1 MERVTFLVED
11 SGERIECLL
20 NPETVV
26 LRRKAGIVRYPT
38 LSLEPEGAIEDLVV
52 RVGGGATEIELEL
65 LFDIQIAPQPVG
77 VEDVRS
83 LTSKLWELTEF
94 DGEERRAP
102 VVRMFWGKVF
112 SMRVVF
118 AAVAE
123 RLDAI
128 NASGAARRSWLS
140 ARLIRVPDPPRRTT
154 EDVVANPRPTEA
166 SGEVATDATQSG
178 DGVVA
183 GERADAVP
191 DAEELERRA
200 AEESGLWDW
209 VRELVSEAAG
219 DAQADDETADVD
231 GDATANGS
239 LVDGAGETD
248 QASAEPN
255 GAVTAA
261 DAVTADVAAEPAAAG
276 TGAPGVG
283 VPAASGAASRGGV
296 AASGSASVGRGD
308 AGSISPRAG
317 TSATVTPGREASAR
331 ARTSTVTTTHTTT
344 TTTRTVTTTES
355 ETPRDEHG
363 PIYRL
368 LVATPQQAAHR
379 LFDAIR
385 SLVGSHSRGDTDSEP
400 PVPAASRPASR
411 AEEAVSERLQN
422 ACNEP
427 SRVTEQFERY
437 AQALERQAT
446 AAIRRAQ
453 EEHSRA
459 LERVTRQGVAPLQRL
474 AERGEALQ
482 QQAAEQQ
489 RALLRQNEAHLNA
502 LTQNLNGFMDRSSK
516 SFQEAL
522 AAQNKAT
529 DQLLTQIGET
539 WQRGDR
545 ERARQ
550 LEQLLDKQR
559 ALVQA
564 CDASSVAANRE
575 PRTAQLTEVLAALQK
590 TQPLAE
596 PASQAGLVELL
607 SAVLVFHASLSQV
620 LTPVLE
626 VLRDRNATPEARQR
640 AHAAA
645 LRAVDA
651 EVGERGGG
659 RAEQWTGAL
668 KPPAPTATR
677 LDILAAARKGNPAS
691 WRDVVN
697 AVPGRTLV

>member
-26 LRRKAGIVRYPT
+26 LRRKAGIVRYPA
-38 LSLEPEGAIEDLVV
+38 LSLESEGAVEDLVV

-65 LFDIQIAPQPVG
+65 LFDIQIAPQPVT

-94 DGEERRAP
+94 DGEQPRAP
-102 VVRMFWGKVF
+102 VVHMFWGKVF

-140 ARLIRVPDPPRRTT
+140 ARLVRVPDPPRRTT
-154 EDVVANPRPTEA
+154 EDVLANPRPSETLP
-166 SGEVATDATQSG
+166 EVAGEPTQSG
-178 DGVVA
+178 EGIVA

-209 VRELVSEAAG
+209 VRELVADAG
-219 DAQADDETADVD
+219 DGASEGGAVAGEADGPEPDTVADDDAAS
-231 GDATANGS
+231 GDSEPSPDEGATAVNNDAAPAAA
-239 LVDGAGETD
+239 VPT
-248 QASAEPN
+248 ASAE
-255 GAVTAA
+255 ATE
-261 DAVTADVAAEPAAAG
+261 T
-276 TGAPGVG
+276 
-283 VPAASGAASRGGV
+283 SRGQPP
-296 AASGSASVGRGD
+296 RG
-308 AGSISPRAG
+308 
-317 TSATVTPGREASAR
+317 
-331 ARTSTVTTTHTTT
+331 
-344 TTTRTVTTTES
+344 
-355 ETPRDEHG
+355 EHG
-363 PIYRL
+363 PTYRL

-385 SLVGSHSRGDTDSEP
+385 SLVASHQTTPEEAGTSGDDAEASHEPAARAPAAATSSARPAQSSARPAQSSARPAPDAPRAPPASTPSSSDS
-400 PVPAASRPASR
+400 ASRPTDD
-411 AEEAVSERLQN
+411 AVTERLRS

-446 AAIRRAQ
+446 TAIRRAQ
-453 EEHSRA
+453 EEHARA
-459 LERVTRQGVAPLQRL
+459 LEQVTRQGIAPLQRL

-482 QQAAEQQ
+482 QQSAEQQ
-489 RALLRQNEAHLNA
+489 RALQRQNEAHLNA
-502 LTQNLNGFMDRSSK
+502 LTQNFGHFMDASSK
-516 SFQEAL
+516 AFQDGI

-539 WQRGDR
+539 WKSGER

-559 ALVQA
+559 ALASA
-564 CDASSVAANRE
+564 CDASSVATRRE
-575 PRTAQLTEVLAALQK
+575 PRTQQLDDVLVALREAS
-590 TQPLAE
+590 PAAE
-596 PASQAGLVELL
+596 PPAQARLIELL
-607 SAVLVFHASLSQV
+607 SAVLVFHASLAQA
-620 LTPVLE
+620 LAPVLD
-626 VLRDRNATPEARQR
+626 VLRDRQSTLEARQR
-640 AHAAA
+640 AHATA
-645 LRAVDA
+645 LQVLGA
-651 EVGERGGG
+651 EARERREG
-659 RAEQWTGAL
+659 RAEQWSGAL
-668 KPPAPTATR
+668 KPPVPTATR
-677 LDILAAARKGNPAS
+677 LDNLAAERKGNPAS
-691 WRDVVN
+691 WRDVVE
-697 AVPGRTLV
+697 AAPGRALV